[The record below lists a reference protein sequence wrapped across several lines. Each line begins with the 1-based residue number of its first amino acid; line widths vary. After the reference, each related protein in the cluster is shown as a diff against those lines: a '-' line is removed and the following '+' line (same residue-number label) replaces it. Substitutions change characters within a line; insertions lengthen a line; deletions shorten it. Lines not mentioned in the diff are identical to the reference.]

1 MAAADVS
8 GGGNIGTTQEESGF
22 NFGDFLSGLFGT
34 GLNVESIRQMQEA
47 LGRYGQQAYTGLTDI
62 GREAQ
67 AGTEFRPF
75 TVTTGVGQAT
85 TTGGQPIIDPN
96 TGQPVIDPKTGQ
108 PMLTGFGDLSVG
120 LTPEQRALQQ
130 TLFGGSQALAGQATA
145 AYDPIYAQIAQ
156 QAYGGVSPLLTQ
168 AQTAAEAAGAMDRAA
183 REQQVYGQLRALQ
196 SPEEERQ
203 RLALESRLAA
213 QGRLGTQT
221 AQFGGTPEGLAL
233 AKAQAEAQ
241 NQAALMAMQ
250 QAGTEQQQAI
260 ARAQGLQ
267 GLAGGM
273 FGMGTT
279 ARMTPQQLQASQL
292 QNLAGMMTAGYA
304 PEREVLQALQP
315 GISIADIAAAGQR
328 QGAGLFAES
337 AASGLEAQLNAA
349 LRAADLESGLFQAL
363 ASGIGG
369 SSSGGLFSQLLNK
382 LFPTT

>member
-1 MAAADVS
+1 MALIDDLLGLGFDITAAK
-8 GGGNIGTTQEESGF
+8 N
-22 NFGDFLSGLFGT
+22 LSDQIQQFGT
-34 GLNVESIRQMQEA
+34 
-47 LGRYGQQAYTGLTDI
+47 
-62 GREAQ
+62 EAQ
-67 AGTEFRPF
+67 AKAEEIGTQAYGAMQFKPF
-75 TVTTGVGQAT
+75 TVTSGVGGVT
-85 TTGGQPIIDPN
+85 TTADGS
-96 TGQPVIDPKTGQ
+96 TA
-108 PMLTGFGDLSVG
+108 LG
-120 LTPEQRALQQ
+120 LTPEQQALRD

-168 AQTAAEAAGAMDRAA
+168 AQTAAEAAGAMDRGA

-250 QAGTEQQQAI
+250 QSGVEQQQAI

-273 FGMGTT
+273 FGMGTQ
-279 ARMTPQQLQASQL
+279 AQMTPQQLQASQL
-292 QNLAGMMTAGYA
+292 QNLAGMMTSGYA
-304 PEREVLQALQP
+304 PERELLNQLQV
-315 GISIADIAAAGQR
+315 GTNIASLADVARRQAAMERAQTR
-328 QGAGLFAES
+328 MT
-337 AASGLEAQLNAA
+337 GLEAA
-349 LRAADLESGLFQAL
+349 LEAQKARAGLMGQAM
-363 ASGIGG
+363 ASAGQVIGGGIGQ
-369 SSSGGLFSQLLNK
+369 GGLFSSIVGAVPGSSSLPQWLKDILGI
-382 LFPTT
+382 

>member
-1 MAAADVS
+1 MALIDDLLRLGFDYSQSQNLADQLQTF
-8 GGGNIGTTQEESGF
+8 GTEAQTKAEEIGT
-22 NFGDFLSGLFGT
+22 
-34 GLNVESIRQMQEA
+34 
-47 LGRYGQQAYTGLTDI
+47 QAYD
-62 GREAQ
+62 AMQ
-67 AGTEFRPF
+67 FKPF
-75 TVTTGVGQAT
+75 TVTSGVGGVT
-85 TTGGQPIIDPN
+85 TTADGS
-96 TGQPVIDPKTGQ
+96 TA
-108 PMLTGFGDLSVG
+108 LG
-120 LTPEQRALQQ
+120 LTPEQQALRD
-130 TLFGGSQALAGQATA
+130 TLFGGSQALAEQATA

-168 AQTAAEAAGAMDRAA
+168 AQTAAEAAGAMDRGA

-250 QAGTEQQQAI
+250 QSGVEQQQAI

-273 FGMGTT
+273 FGMGTQ

-292 QNLAGMMTAGYA
+292 QNLAGMMTSGYA
-304 PEREVLQALQP
+304 PERELLNQLQA
-315 GISIADIAAAGQR
+315 GTNIASLADVARR
-328 QGAGLFAES
+328 QS
-337 AASGLEAQLNAA
+337 AMERAQTRMTGLEAA
-349 LRAADLESGLFQAL
+349 LEAQKARAGLMGQAI
-363 ASGIGG
+363 ASAGQVIGG
-369 SSSGGLFSQLLNK
+369 GMGQGGLFSSIVGAVPGSSSLPQWLKDILGI
-382 LFPTT
+382 